1 LQPGIGINASA
12 GDANIGN
19 DQVED
24 FTRPSAGPSCV
35 LAVNQFENDNFMN
48 VYPNPSDGQLIFVL
62 SNLSGNIQVN

>member
-1 LQPGIGINASA
+1 LFNLGGSPWGLGVNASA

-35 LAVNQFENDNFMN
+35 LAVSRLRMII
-48 VYPNPSDGQLIFVL
+48 S
-62 SNLSGNIQVN
+62 